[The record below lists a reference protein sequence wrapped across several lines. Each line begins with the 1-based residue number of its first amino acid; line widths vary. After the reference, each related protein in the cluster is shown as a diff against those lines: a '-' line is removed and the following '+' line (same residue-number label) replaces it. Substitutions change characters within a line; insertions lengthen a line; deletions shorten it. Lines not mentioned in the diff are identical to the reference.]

1 MLNLEY
7 DFDRIRSHYHLYV
20 VIGKC
25 FREDTCYDMLCYM
38 IFQIMSTTLFNLI
51 WKELLYFYKNNDLIK
66 PVQIRP
72 NHGTIRI
79 CNDYAKPSRLIR
91 LIGFLFDHF

>member
-7 DFDRIRSHYHLYV
+7 DFDRIRSRYHLYV

-38 IFQIMSTTLFNLI
+38 IFQIMGITLFNSI
-51 WKELLYFYKNNDLIK
+51 WLEILCFYKNNDLILACANT
-66 PVQIRP
+66 PELW
-72 NHGTIRI
+72 N
-79 CNDYAKPSRLIR
+79 NDYC
-91 LIGFLFDHF
+91 